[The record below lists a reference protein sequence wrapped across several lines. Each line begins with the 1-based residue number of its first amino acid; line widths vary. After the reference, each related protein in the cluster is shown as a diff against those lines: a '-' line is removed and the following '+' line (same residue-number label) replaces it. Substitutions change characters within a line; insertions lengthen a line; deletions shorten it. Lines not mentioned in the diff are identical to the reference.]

1 MANTLQVS
9 TRELRPR
16 SMRNKLRKE
25 GKVLG
30 VIYGYKVESTP
41 IAFEEMALRKILR
54 EHGENALI
62 ELKVDGKKVNTLVHA
77 VEADPFTSEYKHV
90 EFIAVKMDEATE
102 VEVDVVLVGDAKG
115 VKEGGFLAQALYKV
129 VVSATPA
136 NIPENIELD
145 VTDLG
150 IGDSATVADLPEHK
164 DYDVVSEAD
173 THIVSVNEP
182 VDLEE
187 VLGEDESTDESE
199 EGSTEE
205 SSEESTEEEAENK

>member
-187 VLGEDESTDESE
+187 VLGEDESTEESE

-205 SSEESTEEEAENK
+205 SSEESTEEETENK

>member
-164 DYDVVSEAD
+164 DYEVVSEAD

-187 VLGEDESTDESE
+187 VLGEDESTEESE

-205 SSEESTEEEAENK
+205 SSEETTEEETENK

>member
-62 ELKVDGKKVNTLVHA
+62 ELKVDGKKVNTLVHG

-187 VLGEDESTDESE
+187 VLGEDESTEESE

-205 SSEESTEEEAENK
+205 SSEESTEEETENK